1 MRKNPQEFR
10 MDDQEWKRLHQMH
23 TEITNSGITA
33 FNTDYLE
40 EYTYLLTKSL
50 QGKGNTHHG
59 QNVDHSR

>member
-1 MRKNPQEFR
+1 